1 MATLAAATTTTTGEE
16 TPGHSDDE
24 RDSEESFHANPP
36 PLTTTPAGCTAL
48 SELAENPQ
56 EVAVLQVSAGFQ
68 FLEGVQFSQDDQL
81 TQALLNMSHN
91 AVVLK
96 EVVAKYLH
104 RYRLAKNIPIFVKG
118 VRFLGPIVKIAIVY
132 AVGTSATNALQHAAN
147 EISGNIEELCDTV
160 VKRSCA
166 DVLMALHVLGTDN
179 TVAETE
185 ERSIKHSAMLAFLQL
200 HNALEVM
207 TYVTEEEE
215 QQGSSHSSGS
225 NNKRNASYLAKNQ
238 SLREFIS
245 DKLRKPLSSLASH
258 FVQVLDTFEIEEIKR
273 MEREHGHVLAK
284 VLSKLTDGGAAAAY

>member
-1 MATLAAATTTTTGEE
+1 M
-16 TPGHSDDE
+16 SQ
-24 RDSEESFHANPP
+24 
-36 PLTTTPAGCTAL
+36 
-48 SELAENPQ
+48 LAENPQ
-56 EVAVLQVSAGFQ
+56 EVAVLQVSTGFR

-104 RYRLAKNIPIFVKG
+104 RYRLAKNIPMFVKG
-118 VRFLGPIVKIAIVY
+118 VRFLGPIVKITIVY
-132 AVGTSATNALQHAAN
+132 AVGTAATDALQHAAN

-160 VKRSCA
+160 VKHSCA

-215 QQGSSHSSGS
+215 QQGS
-225 NNKRNASYLAKNQ
+225 NNKRNASYLAKNR